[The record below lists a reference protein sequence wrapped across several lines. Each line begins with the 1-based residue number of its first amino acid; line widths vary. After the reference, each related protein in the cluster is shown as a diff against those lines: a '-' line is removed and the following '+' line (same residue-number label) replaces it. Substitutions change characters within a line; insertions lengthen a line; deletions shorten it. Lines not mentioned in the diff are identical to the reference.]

1 MTDFRKQQGT
11 VLIVTLWTI
20 TLLTILVAVIASQNR
35 LTAQTARYHQDE
47 LATWAKLTTAL
58 NEAEME
64 LMMERMPEPVKEVE
78 VEDLEQ
84 LNENPRYRFNG
95 QPLQLHYPQP
105 EGVVVRI
112 YDHAGKINLREISRP
127 RLRALIENRLGE
139 GLDARA
145 KVDAMMA
152 AWGDWLD
159 LNNLAGIDGA
169 DTDYYLS
176 LDPPYNPRNGTIETV
191 EEILL
196 IRGFEEVFAD
206 VDLDAAF
213 TLYGENELVNLN
225 FATVEAM
232 QLLPGLNDELI
243 EQIVAW
249 REENEFRG
257 NGDVA
262 QIVPAENMAELRP
275 WLNNMKTTNYYT
287 IIVYPETGTE
297 DPEDSEEQKDTATT
311 GFAETIEIVG
321 ATDRPRVYKINPYQ
335 KIPVRFQAVTQ
346 R

>member
-1 MTDFRKQQGT
+1 MLTRYNQKGT

-47 LATWAKLTTAL
+47 LATWANLTTAM
-58 NEAEME
+58 NDAEME
-64 LMMERMPEPVKEVE
+64 LMLERMPKPVEEVE
-78 VEDLEQ
+78 ISELDQ
-84 LNENPRYRFNG
+84 IGDNPLNRFNG
-95 QPLQLHYPQP
+95 QPLQLNYPQP
-105 EGVVVRI
+105 EGFVVRI

-127 RLRALIENRLGE
+127 RLRAILQNRLGD

-145 KVDAMMA
+145 QIDAMMA

-159 LNNLAGIDGA
+159 LNNMAGIGGA
-169 DTDYYLS
+169 DTDYYTS

-196 IRGFEEVFAD
+196 IRGFDEVFAD

-225 FATVEAM
+225 LATVEAM
-232 QLLPGLNDELI
+232 QLLPGMTDELI
-243 EQIVAW
+243 EKIVAW

-262 QIVPAENMAELRP
+262 QIVPAENMAELRG
-275 WLNNMKTTNYYT
+275 WLQNNKTTNYYT
-287 IIVYPETGTE
+287 IIVYPEAETD
-297 DPEDSEEQKDTATT
+297 DPDASDEEKDTATT
-311 GFAETIEIVG
+311 GFAETIEIQG
-321 ATDRPRVYKINPYQ
+321 ATNRPRIYKINPYQ
-335 KIPVRFQAVTQ
+335 KIPVRFQAASQ